1 MIQPARVA
9 AMQYRNQELNLRPRI
24 VIMTSATPLI
34 ALEHIEVQDG
44 SPVAMVKTHL
54 VITKTMPM
62 EWE

>member
-1 MIQPARVA
+1 
-9 AMQYRNQELNLRPRI
+9 
-24 VIMTSATPLI
+24 MTSATPLI